1 MQLLLIVIFSHVTHL
16 ILPSGK
22 VVAVIHG
29 PWRKSLW
36 GGLSV
41 PLLLITGPGVPNGNP
56 AF

>member
-1 MQLLLIVIFSHVTHL
+1 MQLLLILIFSHVTHL

-41 PLLLITGPGVPNGNP
+41 PLLLITGPGVPHGDP